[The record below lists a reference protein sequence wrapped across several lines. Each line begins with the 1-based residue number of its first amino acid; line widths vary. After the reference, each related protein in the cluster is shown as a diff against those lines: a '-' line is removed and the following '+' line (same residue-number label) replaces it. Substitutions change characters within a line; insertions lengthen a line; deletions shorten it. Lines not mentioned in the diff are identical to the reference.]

1 MFIEETRMLRMRKW
15 SQKQTETNKLIQ
27 IVVQSLTLYD
37 LPRCKAH

>member
-27 IVVQSLTLYD
+27 IVVQSLILYD